1 MTDKQFVKNIY
12 PDAKAHTDFGDNG
25 YVDWAIYSHARI
37 ISKFVPEPTAK
48 IAWKNAVARINEQMM
63 EKLES

>member
-1 MTDKQFVKNIY
+1 MTDKQFVKSIY
-12 PDAKAHTDFGDNG
+12 PDAKAHADVGDN
-25 YVDWAIYSHARI
+25 VDWAIYSHARI
-37 ISKFVPEPTAK
+37 ISKFVPEPTSK